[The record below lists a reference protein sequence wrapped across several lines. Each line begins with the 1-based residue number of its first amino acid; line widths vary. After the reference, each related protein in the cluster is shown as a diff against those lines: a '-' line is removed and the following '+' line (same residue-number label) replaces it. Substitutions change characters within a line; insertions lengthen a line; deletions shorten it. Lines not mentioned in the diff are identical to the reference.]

1 VVLCDFIGKENRN
14 SISPINGARPPIK
27 QVELNRHCYLMPP
40 YCSSQPDIDLASVVA
55 DNIDDTESQPVVEQ
69 FAKPLIAYA
78 RMPLAQGANE
88 LFPRRCEDRRCGA
101 GHISGHAVGF
111 QRCAN
116 PARRSSGGLLPVNQR
131 IWTDGSILPPRRQ
144 VIDLARPRRSSGRLR
159 NNMCAERTPDIV
171 CADPKRE
178 ARACCACRSSVCGC
192 RGEHNGRAGF
202 KNAIDHASRPYG
214 QSAFSGKPAGVIGVS
229 VGAIGTAVAQQHL
242 RNTLAYL
249 DVPTLGQPEA
259 FMQAK
264 EGLFGSDGS
273 IGAASRQFL
282 QGWVDR
288 YVGWVKKHAA

>member
-14 SISPINGARPPIK
+14 SISPINGDRPPIK

-131 IWTDGSILPPRRQ
+131 ILDGRFYF
-144 VIDLARPRRSSGRLR
+144 A
-159 NNMCAERTPDIV
+159 
-171 CADPKRE
+171 
-178 ARACCACRSSVCGC
+178 
-192 RGEHNGRAGF
+192 
-202 KNAIDHASRPYG
+202 
-214 QSAFSGKPAGVIGVS
+214 
-229 VGAIGTAVAQQHL
+229 TATTSH
-242 RNTLAYL
+242 
-249 DVPTLGQPEA
+249 
-259 FMQAK
+259 
-264 EGLFGSDGS
+264 
-273 IGAASRQFL
+273 
-282 QGWVDR
+282 
-288 YVGWVKKHAA
+288 